1 MLQFKRK
8 LTISEPH
15 LIVLKNYMIQITEEE
30 AKKYIK
36 CQPSKLLRPYN
47 WELTVHYFTSIP
59 SIDPKYEGFDEITYY
74 TNKLKK

>member
-1 MLQFKRK
+1 
-8 LTISEPH
+8 
-15 LIVLKNYMIQITEEE
+15 MIQITEEE

-74 TNKLKK
+74 TNKLKKWLLDIKINYYIFKL